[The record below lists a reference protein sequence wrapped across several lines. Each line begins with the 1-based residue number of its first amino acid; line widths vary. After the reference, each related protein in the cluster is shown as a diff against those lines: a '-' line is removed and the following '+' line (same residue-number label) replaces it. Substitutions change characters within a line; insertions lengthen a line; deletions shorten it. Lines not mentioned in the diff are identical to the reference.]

1 MQAIPLLSVASVTS
15 STGNSKGVR
24 RQVSNLSEEETSDR
38 TEKPAESQGDQD
50 PGIVDPSKFTASDG
64 VSNGHRRSRS
74 SSSLAEIPGSPKAAK
89 SDMDMAYER
98 ARVSLT
104 PDDFPP
110 SPVMNKPILKKSVTV
125 TETPSAVYH
134 YTAEDLL
141 IPEFSVNRHLNAVFE
156 AAKKDLST
164 LMKLE

>member
-50 PGIVDPSKFTASDG
+50 PGIV
-64 VSNGHRRSRS
+64 
-74 SSSLAEIPGSPKAAK
+74 GSPKAAK